1 MRKCAAAAKT
11 AAATGGV
18 LFYSYRGAVLAV
30 ASEIELPG
38 AVPTPGAD
46 AAAITVRAAPV
57 PAALQDAT
65 ARGAT
70 WQIAGKRFLFQ
81 VPGVARFLL
90 SGGNEIVFEPAPG
103 VDGGDVS
110 IFLIGTVFGILL
122 HQRGE
127 IVLHASAVRVAGK
140 AVLFCA
146 PSGSGKSTLAAA
158 GRRGAPV
165 RKKLEKFFGEPR
177 ARGFRRAAA
186 ARRRLCA
193 ARGAAAAQARHR
205 TAERG

>member
-1 MRKCAAAAKT
+1 MCRRRKD
-11 AAATGGV
+11 GGRNRGV

-193 ARGAAAAQARHR
+193 ARGGAAAQARHR